1 MLYIVS
7 TDIVLL
13 DQQMD
18 IFNNLNGFPIEL
30 TYNYTN
36 ILKHYQENKWVICF
50 YNADLQ
56 YVIEPLRF
64 SITLGITPDWYPP
77 IVN

>member
-1 MLYIVS
+1 MLYIIS

-18 IFNNLNGFPIEL
+18 IFNNVYGFPKEF

-50 YNADLQ
+50 YNNDMP
-56 YVIEPLRF
+56 YVMSSLMF
-64 SITLGITPDWYPP
+64 NITTGISPDWYPP
-77 IVN
+77 LIN

>member
-1 MLYIVS
+1 MLYIIS

-18 IFNNLNGFPIEL
+18 IFNNLNGFPKEL

-36 ILKHYQENKWVICF
+36 ILKHYQENKWAICF
-50 YNADLQ
+50 YNNDMS

-64 SITLGITPDWYPP
+64 SIALSITPDWYPP
-77 IVN
+77 IIN

>member
-18 IFNNLNGFPIEL
+18 VFNNLYGYPKEL
-30 TYNYTN
+30 TYSYTN
-36 ILKHYQENKWVICF
+36 ILKHYTENKWVICF
-50 YNADLQ
+50 YNNDLPH
-56 YVIEPLRF
+56 VLKPLMYN
-64 SITLGITPDWYPP
+64 ITTGISPDWYPP
-77 IVN
+77 LPS